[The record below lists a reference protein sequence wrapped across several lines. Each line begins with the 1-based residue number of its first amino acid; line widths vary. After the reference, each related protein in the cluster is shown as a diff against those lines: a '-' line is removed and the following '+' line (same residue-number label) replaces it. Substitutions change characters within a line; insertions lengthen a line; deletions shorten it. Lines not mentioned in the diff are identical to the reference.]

1 MTRNNAEQFAAK
13 LDARLQ
19 IFLNTMII
27 MAWICLYII
36 LESIPGWTFISF
48 FKPIAI
54 IPVYLLTLF
63 IKAKLRDKTQAT
75 ICYIVMLAAIA
86 ACYFFVPYA
95 RGAISYILAAVTIVG
110 LISNLSL
117 IQSGFKRPEYSLKW
131 YLVLTPFALSAAS
144 FYLKTDLLNILAA
157 YIAVIFFVG
166 HLQCTYLEGSYNYL
180 RVNRD
185 IPTAD
190 FTDYVRIGGSIADF
204 LSLCLMFILVT
215 ITAFFVENTMVGFG
229 EAIVIGV
236 IMVIFFIRMVICTT
250 KYKDRKD
257 KVYLDKVEKIK

>member
-1 MTRNNAEQFAAK
+1 MTKNNAEALAAK

-36 LESIPGWTFISF
+36 MESVPGWTFISF

-54 IPVYLLTLF
+54 IPVYLITLF
-63 IKAKLRDKTQAT
+63 IKAKLRDKTHAT
-75 ICYIVMLAAIA
+75 ICYIVMMFAVAF
-86 ACYFFVPYA
+86 CYYFVPHA
-95 RGAISYILAAVTIVG
+95 RGAISFTCFGVVVVG

-117 IQSGFKRPEYSLKW
+117 IASGFKRPEYSLKW

-144 FYLKTDLLNILAA
+144 FYFKTDLLNILGA

-190 FTDYVRIGGSIADF
+190 FTDYIRIGGSIADF
-204 LSLCLMFILVT
+204 LSLGLMFILT
-215 ITAFFVENTMVGFG
+215 AITAFFIENTIMGIG

-236 IMVIFFIRMVICTT
+236 IALIFFIRMVICTRN
-250 KYKDRKD
+250 YKERKN
-257 KVYLDKVEKIK
+257 KVYIDKVEKIK

>member
-1 MTRNNAEQFAAK
+1 MTHNNAEAFAEK
-13 LDARLQ
+13 LNTRLQ

-48 FKPIAI
+48 FKVIAI
-54 IPVYLLTLF
+54 LPIYFITLF

-75 ICYIVMLAAIA
+75 ICYVLMMAAII
-86 ACYFFVPYA
+86 ACYIFVPHA
-95 RGAISYILAAVTIVG
+95 KGAISLTCLGITIVG
-110 LISNLSL
+110 LVSNLSL

-144 FYLKTDLLNILAA
+144 FYFKTDLLNILAA

-190 FTDYVRIGGSIADF
+190 FTDYIRIGGSIADF

-215 ITAFFVENTMVGFG
+215 ITAFFIENTIVGFG

-236 IMVIFFIRMVICTT
+236 IMVIFFIRMIICTT
-250 KYKDRKD
+250 KYKDRKN
-257 KVYLDKVEKIK
+257 KVYMDKVEKIK